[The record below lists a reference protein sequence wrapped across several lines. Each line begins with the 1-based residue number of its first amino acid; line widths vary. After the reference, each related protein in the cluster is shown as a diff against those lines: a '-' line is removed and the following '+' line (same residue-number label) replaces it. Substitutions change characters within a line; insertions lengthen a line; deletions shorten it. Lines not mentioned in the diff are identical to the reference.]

1 MLVRSDML
9 CMTYDQWDKFY
20 ATFGRSIVVD
30 LSIKKLYDEVG
41 LISAKT
47 VLTNE
52 DENLFIHYLYR
63 YDRLKRKKNE
73 NSIVL

>member
-1 MLVRSDML
+1 ML
-9 CMTYDQWDKFY
+9 CMTNVQWNKFESI
-20 ATFGRSIVVD
+20 FGKGDIVD

-41 LISAKT
+41 LISFKT

-63 YDRLKRKKNE
+63 YDKLKRNT
-73 NSIVL
+73 